1 MGTRISGV
9 IATNRQARR
18 DFHILETI
26 EAGIV
31 LSGTEVKS
39 IRAGRVNLANA
50 FAKVE
55 RGEMFLYQCHIA
67 PYEAGGAFNHEAERP
82 RKLLLQR
89 GQIDSLK
96 SEVEAKGRDIVTLE
110 MHWKNGR
117 VKVVIGLAS
126 GKTHQDRRED
136 IKRATANREIDRAIK
151 NRLRGG
157 R

>member
-1 MGTRISGV
+1 MGTKISGV

-18 DFHILETI
+18 DFHILETL
-26 EAGIV
+26 EAGVV

-55 RGEMFLYQCHIA
+55 RGEIFLYQCHIA
-67 PYEAGGAFNHEAERP
+67 PYESGGAFNHEPERP

-89 GQIDSLK
+89 PQI
-96 SEVEAKGRDIVTLE
+96 EAWRTQVEAKGRAIVGLE

-136 IKRATANREIDRAIK
+136 IKRAAANREIDRAIK

-157 R
+157 